1 MRIAWATPINVRSA
15 IGRVS
20 VDVCRT
26 LIARGHDVS
35 VIATETLDIEDN
47 NLKISA
53 NIFSHKHINAEIIRR
68 DFDICI
74 INIGDNYDFHGGIFD
89 ITGIIPTVG
98 IFHDFYLYNLFN
110 GWTWARRGDLPRE
123 VIHDREVVET
133 YGAPSRPAA
142 EKARS
147 GDLNLS
153 EIARQLPMTEW
164 VARLCDGAVA
174 HSSFYAQR
182 LAAACPG
189 PQVTASMPVTGRGVP
204 PLGPRGA
211 SRVIALTV
219 GVMNPNKCADQVIE
233 ALASTPALAAVRYR
247 LVGPIHP
254 PEAERLT
261 ALAADLGYYGLE
273 IHGAVDDAELERHLA
288 ETDLICCLRNPV
300 LEGAS
305 GSAIEGL
312 LAGRPLI
319 VADAGFY
326 SDLPDSLVFKVPAHI
341 ERLALVSQL
350 EQLVLDEPLRRRAG
364 AQARTWAEQQFSL
377 EAYVLALEQVMDD
390 TLAARPVL
398 DLARGAGAE
407 LKALGLDP
415 EDPAVTRIS
424 AVLAEIFPTS

>member
-1 MRIAWATPINVRSA
+1 
-15 IGRVS
+15 
-20 VDVCRT
+20 VDVCRA
-26 LIARGHDVS
+26 LIARGHDIS
-35 VIATETLDIEDN
+35 IIATETSDIEDERLN
-47 NLKISA
+47 ISA
-53 NIFSHKHINAEIIRR
+53 NIFSHKHITAEIIRR

-74 INIGDNYDFHGGIFD
+74 ANIGDNYAFHGGIFD
-89 ITGIIPTVG
+89 IVGIIPTVG

-123 VIHDREVVET
+123 VVHDREVVET
-133 YGAPSRPAA
+133 YGAGSLSEA

-147 GDLNLS
+147 GDLTLS

-219 GVMNPNKCADQVIE
+219 GVMNPNKCVDQVIE
-233 ALASTPALAAVRYR
+233 ALASTPALTAVRYR
-247 LVGPIHP
+247 LVGPIQP

-261 ALAADLGYYGLE
+261 ALAANLGYSGLE
-273 IHGAVDDAELERHLA
+273 IHGPVDDAELERHLA

-319 VADAGFY
+319 VAGFY
-326 SDLPDSLVFKVPAHI
+326 SDLPDSLVFKVPADI
-341 ERLALVSQL
+341 DRLALVSQL
-350 EQLVLDEPLRRRAG
+350 ERLVLDEPLRRRAG
-364 AQARTWAEQQFSL
+364 AQAQTWAEQQFNL
-377 EAYVLALEQVMDD
+377 EAYALALEQMIAD

-398 DLARGAGAE
+398 DLARGIGTE
-407 LKALGLDP
+407 LKALGLKAD
-415 EDPAVTRIS
+415 DPAVTRIS
-424 AVLAEIFPTS
+424 AALAEIFPTR